1 MLTAADIM
9 TTDVAIIRSSATIAE
24 AVKLMRERGLRS
36 LIVDRMHEQDAYGMI
51 AETDVV
57 YKVAAYGADPKQ
69 MRVYEIMTK
78 PCIVVNPELG
88 IEHVARL
95 FADLRISRAPVIQGT
110 LLGIVSVSDILTKGD
125 FDETPQTTVL
135 DQKIQTAIEYARS
148 VCQGQ
153 GNTSQECLAAWTTV
167 EEMQTAA
174 AHQRNEVLKKTAF
187 DEFCEEYPEVMEK
200 RVYEAW
206 CGG

>member
-9 TTDVAIIRSSATIAE
+9 TTDMATIRSSAMIAE
-24 AVKLMRERGLRS
+24 AVKLMRQRGLRS
-36 LIVDRMHEQDAYGMI
+36 LIVNRMHEQDAYGVI
-51 AETDVV
+51 SETDIV

-69 MRVYEIMTK
+69 MRVYEVMTK

-88 IEHVARL
+88 IELVARL

-110 LLGIVSVSDILTKGD
+110 LLGIVSVSDILAKGD

-135 DQKIQTAIEYARS
+135 VRRIQNAIEYARS
-148 VCQGQ
+148 LCLGQ
-153 GNTSQECLAAWTTV
+153 GNTSQECLAAWTAV

-174 AHQRNEVLKKTAF
+174 DQRKEVLKKTAF

-200 RVYEAW
+200 RDYEAW